1 VRSLQE
7 ELESRLVDSEMDVHQ
22 IAEQYAQEKR
32 GYLDR
37 LSQLELTLKERD
49 KLLLEYT
56 GKNKELK
63 ASLNSEQES
72 H

>member
-1 VRSLQE
+1 MRSLQE